1 MRDYFMLQFKRLKRR
16 VFSPPVFVNNKI
28 HFITIMVVFIGLSAL
43 LFYITEYAGYIF
55 VAISLSVTAQL
66 SEVRRNE
73 FLWLCFGDRQH
84 RKVRIIENLVVC
96 SPFVVLLL
104 AVGEFYLVGFLV
116 VITSVMALVRYKATF
131 NPTLPTPFYGRPFEF
146 AIGFRYS
153 FPVFILV
160 YALAVI
166 AIFVGNFNLGL
177 FCIVA
182 IFVSVLFFYARPEDE
197 YFVWVHSC
205 SAARFL
211 VMKILTGFEY
221 TFYLCLPV
229 VLCLC
234 YFYPANFIVPLVFVL
249 IGYFYLAMMICAKY
263 ACFPDEIDLAR
274 GMMMFVSF
282 IVPPLVLVAI
292 PLFYRQAVNKL
303 GWYLV

>member
-1 MRDYFMLQFKRLKRR
+1 MKDYFMLQFTRLKRR
-16 VFSPPVFVNNKI
+16 VFSPPVFVNNTI
-28 HFITIMVVFIGLSAL
+28 HFITIMVLFIGLSGL
-43 LFYITEYAGYIF
+43 LFYITEYAVYIF
-55 VAISLSVTAQL
+55 LAISLSLTAQL

-104 AVGEFYLVGFLV
+104 AVGEFYLVVLLV
-116 VITSVMALVRYKATF
+116 VITCVMALVRYKATF
-131 NPTLPTPFYGRPFEF
+131 NPTLPTPFFRRPFEF
-146 AIGFRYS
+146 AMGFRYS
-153 FPVFILV
+153 FPVFLLIYVLVAIAILV
-160 YALAVI
+160 C
-166 AIFVGNFNLGL
+166 NFNLGL

-197 YFVWVHSC
+197 YFVWVHSG

-229 VLCLC
+229 VFALG
-234 YFYPANFIVPLVFVL
+234 YFYPANVAVPLVFVV

-274 GMMMFVSF
+274 GMMMFLCF

-303 GWYLV
+303 VWYLV